1 MTLLFEAG
9 HLINPSLEGREKGRV
24 SKNFLQV
31 TTESSGWSRW
41 SVTNMFSRGSRISV
55 NPNA

>member
-1 MTLLFEAG
+1 MTLLFEAEY
-9 HLINPSLEGREKGRV
+9 LINPSLEGREKGRV

-31 TTESSGWSRW
+31 TTESSLWSRW
-41 SVTNMFSRGSRISV
+41 SVTSMFSRGSRIPV